1 MSCKYCCNT
10 GRILVEIGSSQSYA
24 CTDCTKLWDDESERE
39 SSDES
44 TDEIKQKSNS

>member
-1 MSCKYCCNT
+1 MSCEYCYNT

-24 CTDCTKLWDDESERE
+24 CPDCTRLADDESDQE

-44 TDEIKQKSNS
+44 NDELKQESN